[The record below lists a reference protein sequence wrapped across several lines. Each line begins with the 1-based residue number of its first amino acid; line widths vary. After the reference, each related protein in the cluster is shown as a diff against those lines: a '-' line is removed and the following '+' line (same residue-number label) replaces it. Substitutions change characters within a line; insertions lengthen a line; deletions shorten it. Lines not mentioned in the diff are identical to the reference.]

1 MSTDVKAALSS
12 AGMRRSWTAA
22 EKHKIVEESLKPG
35 ASVSQVARRFN
46 MNTDM
51 LFNWRR
57 LARDGLLPAPE
68 HEGEPPTIDFVR
80 LGTFGEADGLSGTTL
95 RLPLPETPGRSG
107 GEMRRGLPP
116 TPKLEERAGVIEIDL
131 QGGIRIRV
139 DAFVNERA
147 LRRVLS
153 VLRNLP

>member
-1 MSTDVKAALSS
+1 MSTEVEAALSS
-12 AGMRRSWTAA
+12 AGIRRSWSAA
-22 EKHKIVEESLKPG
+22 EKHRIVAESLKPG

-46 MNTDM
+46 VNTNM

-68 HEGEPPTIDFVR
+68 RAGEPPTIDFIR
-80 LGTFGEADGLSGTTL
+80 LGTCGEADALSGTTL
-95 RLPLPETPGRSG
+95 RLPLPETPSRSG

-131 QGGIRIRV
+131 PGGTRIRV

-153 VLRNLP
+153 VLRSLP